1 MAQNYIGKTPVTG
14 DFKKCDSITTADNT
28 ATYNLRVGSAAV
40 YPESA
45 LHCIVQ
51 VNGIQQVGGTDYNI
65 VNDTVVFTSN
75 LMASDVINQVLI
87 LGNIND
93 IGVPSSD

>member
-1 MAQNYIGKTPVTG
+1 MAQNYIGKIPVTG

-45 LHCIVQ
+45 LHCIV
-51 VNGIQQVGGTDYNI
+51 
-65 VNDTVVFTSN
+65 
-75 LMASDVINQVLI
+75 
-87 LGNIND
+87 
-93 IGVPSSD
+93 